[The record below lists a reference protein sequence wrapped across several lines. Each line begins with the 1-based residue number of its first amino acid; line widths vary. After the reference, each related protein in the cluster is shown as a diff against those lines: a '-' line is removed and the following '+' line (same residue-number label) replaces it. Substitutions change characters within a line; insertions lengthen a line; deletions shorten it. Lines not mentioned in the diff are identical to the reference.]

1 MQELRS
7 TEILDNEIR
16 SEARRKAEAL
26 LKRADEECAQ
36 ILAGVDK
43 RIEEAKIEK
52 QDFYAKKLAAFEKDI
67 EASLPLEKQRLSL
80 SFVQNQLVKALN
92 KYLAALSQEERMQ
105 LVLKTCRTSL
115 LKDREFNVFVYG
127 FDLDKAEKEVRKLPG
142 IKILS
147 FSKTEFGRI
156 IIEEDIGLEK
166 NEGIILESPDKALRC
181 RLTLSQLFND
191 IMDKYRAQL
200 NDALFGQGKAAG
212 GVK

>member
-80 SFVQNQLVKALN
+80 SFVQDQLVKALN

-200 NDALFGQGKAAG
+200 NDALFAQGKAAG

>member
-80 SFVQNQLVKALN
+80 SFVQDQLVKALN

-115 LKDREFNVFVYG
+115 LKNREFNVFVYG

>member
-80 SFVQNQLVKALN
+80 SFVQDQLVKALN

-115 LKDREFNVFVYG
+115 LKNREFNVFVYG

-156 IIEEDIGLEK
+156 IIEEDSGLEK

-181 RLTLSQLFND
+181 RLTLSQLFTD

>member
-80 SFVQNQLVKALN
+80 SFVQDQLVKALN

-127 FDLDKAEKEVRKLPG
+127 FDLEKTEKEIRKLPG

>member
-80 SFVQNQLVKALN
+80 SFVQDQLVTALN

>member
-80 SFVQNQLVKALN
+80 SFVQDQLVKALN

-115 LKDREFNVFVYG
+115 LKNREFNVFVYG

-181 RLTLSQLFND
+181 RLTLSQLFTD

>member
-1 MQELRS
+1 MHELRS

-80 SFVQNQLVKALN
+80 SFVQDQLVKALN

-127 FDLDKAEKEVRKLPG
+127 FDLDKAEKEVRKLPA

>member
-80 SFVQNQLVKALN
+80 SFVQDQLVKALN

-115 LKDREFNVFVYG
+115 FKDREFNVFVYG

>member
-80 SFVQNQLVKALN
+80 SFVQDQLVKALN

-156 IIEEDIGLEK
+156 IIEEDIGFEK

>member
-80 SFVQNQLVKALN
+80 SFVQDQLVKALN